1 MVEIL
6 KYNDQLRDEMR
17 KRGGESLY
25 FFSKAILGMPDLD
38 ETPHLRICEALDGR
52 DGWEGWRR
60 GVVTAARGHL
70 KSSICTIAWPLRQAI
85 YNWNWSCRILG
96 SSHDNAKKNF
106 FDKIMALLQSGPQRN
121 LIWYLYGDEGL
132 KDPETGLPTF
142 FQRLP
147 SDLEKTTD
155 TQLVLNRTD
164 PFAPAAITYR
174 GIGSDQEGYHGN
186 AIILDD
192 PDGAESQTSE
202 NARISAV
209 DALYSIAP
217 PLLINPVV
225 DQILLVGTPHGPEGG
240 LIYTVL
246 EQTYGNK
253 DRKPKFERNN
263 AKRTWKYVFIPMTDE
278 KEGAS
283 WPNRFTPD
291 AIKLIRDTVSQQ
303 TLDQQ
308 YLLKKTTTGGSVFN
322 WKKIESGFYRWKVP
336 GRELQYSAILW
347 DREAWEKK
355 GIYKTEI
362 ELREGSVR
370 DMRFYGHV
378 DFTHKADTVGI
389 YNRNNRPSQA
399 AICVVGVL
407 PDGHAFVMGT
417 WTAKVEPEEQFR
429 MVYWFD
435 KRFGCHQWTFDAI
448 GAQVWFKDYA
458 AQLERTTAAYRSYK
472 TTGQYGPI
480 RTVSRLTSR
489 LVEDKRNTRESKDAV
504 IVDRLRPR
512 FSDGSLHL
520 HEDHNELLY
529 QLRGF
534 PDDTQFVDLA
544 DALAQGPIV
553 WKAPISVDPAKVGRW
568 SSLND
573 AEAFRTVA
581 DKYTGYFC
589 PWRDLKTNRRR
600 FEDEP
605 EDIWDD
611 VQGNLRMSV
620 PPGPNVTENVRGLD
634 NLQK

>member
-1 MVEIL
+1 MVAIP
-6 KYNDQLRDEMR
+6 KYTEDLRNEMR

-25 FFSKAILGMPDLD
+25 FFSKTILGMPDLT
-38 ETPHLRICEALDGR
+38 ETPHLKICEALDGR
-52 DGWEGWRR
+52 GDWDGWRR
-60 GVVTAARGHL
+60 GVITAARGHL
-70 KSSICTIAWPLRQAI
+70 KSSIATIAWPLREAL
-85 YNWNWSCRILG
+85 YHWNWSCRILG

-106 FDKIMALLQSGPQRN
+106 FDKIMALIQSGPQRN
-121 LIWYLYGDEGL
+121 VIWWLYGDEGL
-132 KDPETGLPTF
+132 KDPVTGLPQF
-142 FQRLP
+142 YQRLP
-147 SDLEKTTD
+147 ADLAGTTD
-155 TQLVLNRTD
+155 TQLILNRTD

-186 AIILDD
+186 GIVIDD
-192 PDGAESQTSE
+192 PEGAESQTSE
-202 NARISAV
+202 AARVTAEEAV
-209 DALYSIAP
+209 FSIAP
-217 PLLINPVV
+217 PLLINPIQ
-225 DQILLVGTPHGPEGG
+225 DRILVVGTPHGHDP
-240 LIYTVL
+240 LIYKLL
-246 EQTYGNK
+246 EGKNG
-253 DRKPKFERNN
+253 KFEKDNK
-263 AKRTWKYVFIPMTDE
+263 KRSWKYVYIPVVDE
-278 KEGAS
+278 KDQPS
-283 WPNRFTPD
+283 WPARFTPD

-303 TLDQQ
+303 TWDQQ

-322 WKKIESGFYRWKVP
+322 WKKIESAFYRWKVP
-336 GRELQYSAILW
+336 GKEVQYSAILW
-347 DREAWEKK
+347 DRDAWEKK
-355 GIYKTEI
+355 GVYKTEL
-362 ELREGSVR
+362 ELREGAVR
-370 DMRFYGHV
+370 EMRFYGHV
-378 DFTHKADTVGI
+378 DFTHKVDSVGI

-399 AICVVGVL
+399 AIAVVGVL
-407 PDGHAFVMGT
+407 PDGHCFVLGT

-458 AQLERTTAAYRSYK
+458 AQLERTSAAYRSYK

-534 PDDTQFVDLA
+534 PNDTQFVDLA

-553 WKAPISVDPAKVGRW
+553 WKAPISVDPSKVGRW

-620 PPGPNVTENVRGLD
+620 PPGPNVTENVRGID